1 MTVFAFY
8 IFKLQKSSKSI

>member
-8 IFKLQKSSKSI
+8 IFKRQKSSKSI